1 MYTVHWEIEAL
12 TIMKQIFDWYFVEMG
27 SKAANKFR
35 NGIIKAV
42 NTLEV
47 CPTIGK
53 IEPLLVH
60 RSKCYRS
67 FAEYSNHKIIY
78 FVENDIVHIVYIW
91 DNRQS
96 LSKMNILVK

>member
-1 MYTVHWEIEAL
+1 MYVIHWEKEAL
-12 TIMKQIFDWYFVEMG
+12 TVMKKIFDWYLEEMG
-27 SKAANKFR
+27 TKAADKFK

-53 IEPLLVH
+53 IEPMLAH
-60 RSKCYRS
+60 RDKCYRS
-67 FAEYSNHKIIY
+67 FAEHSNHKIIY
-78 FVENDIVHIVYIW
+78 FIENDIVHIVYIW

-96 LSKMNILVK
+96 LLKMNMLAK